1 MEKVINN
8 KGNKEKCI
16 CPNCPSYNECAK
28 EKKEVLFCADKIGKG
43 KCAYQ
48 MNGCICGMCPVHKEC
63 KLKNGYYCI
72 HGSAKEIDSK

>member
-8 KGNKEKCI
+8 KENKEKCI
-16 CPNCPSYNECAK
+16 CRNCPSFNECGK
-28 EKKEVLFCADKIGKG
+28 EKREALFCADKIGKG

-48 MNGCICGMCPVHKEC
+48 MSGCICGMCPVHKEN

-72 HGSAKEIDSK
+72 HGSANEIDGN